1 VGNWKEHFTPEHNEK
16 FNAVYK
22 AKIGDFGLRLPWT
35 MD

>member
-16 FNAVYK
+16 FNAVYT